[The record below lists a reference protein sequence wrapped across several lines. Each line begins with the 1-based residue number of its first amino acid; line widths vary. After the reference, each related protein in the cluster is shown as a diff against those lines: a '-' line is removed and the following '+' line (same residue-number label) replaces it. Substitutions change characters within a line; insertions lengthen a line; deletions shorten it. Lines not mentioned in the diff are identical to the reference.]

1 MFLQEGYS
9 ATSMEAVAARAG
21 ISKGTLYAR
30 FETKASLF
38 AAVVVGRVAT
48 WSAEASRRD
57 FKLGTTLQ
65 ERLEHH
71 ATTFLN
77 KMATQEISGLNR
89 LTMAESHRFPELGRI
104 VHENAHQFGVNLLAQ
119 EIEADSEKPRIAA
132 RNARA
137 VANALMESLYGW
149 ASMQVILNAKSSA
162 TTRRQI
168 AKQRVALFM
177 EGRAAW

>member
-21 ISKGTLYAR
+21 TSKGTLYAR

-38 AAVVVGRVAT
+38 AAVVVSRVSA
-48 WSAEASRRD
+48 WSAEAARQD

-71 ATTFLN
+71 ATIFLD
-77 KMATQEISGLNR
+77 KMATQEIFGLSR

-104 VHENAHQFGVNLLAQ
+104 VHENAHQFAVNILAQ
-119 EIEADSEKPRIAA
+119 EIEAGSGTRIAA

-149 ASMQVILNAKSSA
+149 ACTQVTLNAKSSA
-162 TTRRQI
+162 AARRQI
-168 AKQRVALFM
+168 AKHRVALFL